1 MRPSC
6 CAHGVGVDVVESDL
20 LVDVVSPLHLPQ
32 RVPLQ
37 HQQQQSLDPKEK
49 HDHHQPPAS
58 WQLDPF
64 DLLLLLLLL
73 LLHHSGCTLS

>member
-6 CAHGVGVDVVESDL
+6 CAHVFGVDVVESDL

-37 HQQQQSLDPKEK
+37 HQQQQSLHPKEK
-49 HDHHQPPAS
+49 HVHHLPPVS

-64 DLLLLLLLL
+64 DLLLLHLL